1 MRYIS
6 EDGKVFNT
14 EMECLDHEK
23 ILKAEEDKKTKAA
36 KEKEERYKALVDQQN
51 KIIAEE
57 KEFATMQKSYLED
70 YCNVK
75 VGELGDL
82 LDVFGI
88 ADFTFPFTLFR
99 K

>member
-23 ILKAEEDKKTKAA
+23 VLKAEEDKKNKAA
-36 KEKEERYKALVDQQN
+36 KEKEERYKALVDKQN

-57 KEFATMQKSYLED
+57 KEFAAMQKSYLED
-70 YCNVK
+70 YGDTK
-75 VGELGDL
+75 VVALGDL
-82 LDVFGI
+82 LDVLGVV
-88 ADFTFPFTLFR
+88 DFVFPFTLFR

>member
-23 ILKAEEDKKTKAA
+23 VLKAEEDKKNKAA
-36 KEKEERYKALVDQQN
+36 KEKEERYQALVDKQN

-57 KEFATMQKSYLED
+57 KEFAAMQKSYLED
-70 YCNVK
+70 YRNVK

-88 ADFTFPFTLFR
+88 ADFAFPFILFR